1 MIITKTPFRVSFFG
15 GGSDY
20 PEYYKNHGG
29 AVLAASIDKYCYI
42 SCRELPPFFSHKYR
56 IAYSSIETVRNIEEI
71 RHPAVKG
78 VLKHLNIENGLE
90 VQHHGDLPARSG
102 LGSSS
107 SFTAGLLKAFHALRG
122 SRISNYELALET
134 IHVEQNVIREV
145 VGSQDQMTVALGGL
159 NHIEFRQDGGIK
171 VYPLNLSPHRI
182 QAFNNHLLLFFTG
195 TSRNS
200 QEITKI
206 KIKKIKTKIPEVA
219 RLKSMVAEATSI
231 LTSNSPITEIGK
243 LLHEGWITKRA
254 LSSNISTQ
262 LIDDIYQA
270 ARDNG
275 ALGGKLLGAGGGGFM
290 LLFARPE
297 DHPKICDILSGLVRV
312 PFKFEFNGSTVCLNE
327 PAGL

>member
-1 MIITKTPFRVSFFG
+1 MTKTPFRISFFG

-20 PEYYKNHGG
+20 PEYYMKHGG
-29 AVLAASIDKYCYI
+29 AVLAASIDKFCYI

-56 IAYSSIETVRNIEEI
+56 IAYSSIETVQKIEEI
-71 RHPAVKG
+71 RHPAVRG
-78 VLKHLNIENGLE
+78 VFKHLNIENGVE

-107 SFTAGLLKAFHALRG
+107 SFTAGLLKAFHTLRG

-134 IHVEQNVIREV
+134 IHIEQNVIQEI

-159 NHIEFRQDGGIK
+159 NHIEFCQDGVIK
-171 VYPLNLSPHRI
+171 VSPLNLSPERI

-206 KIKKIKTKIPEVA
+206 KIEKIKSKAPEVA
-219 RLKSMVAEATSI
+219 HLKSMVSEAMTI
-231 LTSNSPITEIGK
+231 LTSNSSITEIGK
-243 LLHEGWITKRA
+243 LLHEGWMAKRA

-262 LIDDIYQA
+262 KIDDIYQS

-290 LLFARPE
+290 LVFARPE
-297 DHPKICDILSGLVRV
+297 DHPKICDSLSDLVRV